1 MEEITVQTIIE
12 CFDHPEELPTD
23 EQLLLAEAKKA
34 MSNAY
39 APYSRFHVGAALIL
53 ENGKIQLG
61 NNQENAAYPSG
72 LCAERVAIF
81 AAGAQYPGV
90 SVLKIA
96 ISARSL
102 DFLTD
107 HPIAPCGACRQSMLE
122 YELNQK
128 KPITIIMMGETG
140 QVYRVSGI
148 QQLLPISFSEE
159 GLKKM

>member
-1 MEEITVQTIIE
+1 MEKITVQTVIE
-12 CFDHPEELPTD
+12 CFDRPEELQAD
-23 EQLLLAEAKKA
+23 EQFLLTEAKKA

-61 NNQENAAYPSG
+61 NNQENVAYPSG

-81 AAGAQYPGV
+81 AAGAQYPGM

-128 KPITIIMMGETG
+128 KPIIVIMMGESG
-140 QVYRVSGI
+140 KVYRVSGI
-148 QQLLPISFSEE
+148 QQLLPISFNEE

>member
-1 MEEITVQTIIE
+1 MEKITVQTVIE
-12 CFDHPEELPTD
+12 CFNHPEELLAD
-23 EQLLLAEAKKA
+23 EQLLLVEAKKA
-34 MSNAY
+34 MNNAY

-107 HPIAPCGACRQSMLE
+107 HPISPCGACRQSMLE

-140 QVYRVSGI
+140 KVYRVSGI
-148 QQLLPISFSEE
+148 QQLLPISFSAE